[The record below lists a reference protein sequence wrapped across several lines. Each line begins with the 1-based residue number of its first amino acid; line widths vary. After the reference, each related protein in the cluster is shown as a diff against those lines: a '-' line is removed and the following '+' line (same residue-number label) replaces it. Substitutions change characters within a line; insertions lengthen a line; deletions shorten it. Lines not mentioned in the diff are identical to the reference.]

1 MRVGNR
7 SKWSIVLLAV
17 LLVMPTASGCG
28 KKETIK
34 VGIEQNFRPFTY
46 MEDGEKK
53 GFEVDL
59 WQAIAKKADVKY
71 ELVPMEHGEL
81 LKSLKSGGVDLALA
95 GMTVSNAR
103 KNNLDYSSPYFQ
115 TGLVILTSTDN
126 GVIKSKDD
134 LAQKVVATKN
144 GSTAFNYAGEIQG
157 AKIRS
162 YSNIADIY
170 NELKNNTVDA
180 AIFDE
185 RNAHDFLQDKA
196 QGQVKMV
203 GQAFNK
209 ERYAVVGKKGND
221 YIGKVNKGIEAVSK
235 DGTYETMYTKWF
247 GSKPDVMPDKI
258 KKDMEYEMQHETV
271 KGRE

>member
-7 SKWSIVLLAV
+7 SKWSIALLAV

-59 WQAIAKKADVKY
+59 WQAIAQKAGIQY

-115 TGLVILTSTDN
+115 TGLVVLTSTDN
-126 GVIKSKDD
+126 GVIKGKDD
-134 LAQKVVATKN
+134 LTQKVVATKN

-209 ERYAVVGKKGND
+209 ERYAVVGKKRND

>member
-1 MRVGNR
+1 MVGIR
-7 SKWSIVLLAV
+7 SKRSIALLAI
-17 LLVMPTASGCG
+17 LLVMVAASGCG
-28 KKETIK
+28 NKETLK

-46 MEDGEKK
+46 MENGDKK

-59 WQAIAKKADVKY
+59 WQAIAQKTDMKY

-81 LKSLKSGGVDLALA
+81 LKSVKSGAVDLAIA

-103 KNNLDYSSPYFQ
+103 KNNFEYSSPYFQ
-115 TGLVILTSTDN
+115 TGLVVLTSTDN
-126 GVIKSKDD
+126 GVIKGKED

-162 YSNIADIY
+162 YSNVADVY

-203 GQAFNK
+203 GETFNK
-209 ERYAVVGKKGND
+209 ERYAVVGKKRNK
-221 YIGKVNKGIEAVSK
+221 YIGKVNKGIEAISK

-247 GSKPDVMPDKI
+247 GAKPDKMPDKI
-258 KKDMEYEMQHETV
+258 KKEMEYEMEHETV
-271 KGRE
+271 KGR